1 MALPLGGTGWA
12 HSGVKG
18 GLGMMRHCD
27 GSWAWGAWVTM
38 GVMMLLFCGVVAWVV
53 VTLVGRGSGT
63 APRGDGRRETLSDPQ
78 RILDERFARGEID
91 ADEYRQRRDTLA
103 GRS

>member
-1 MALPLGGTGWA
+1 
-12 HSGVKG
+12 
-18 GLGMMRHCD
+18 MRHWD

-38 GVMMLLFCGVVAWVV
+38 GVLMLLFWGGVAWVV
-53 VTLVGRGSGT
+53 VVLLGHRGGM
-63 APRGDGRRETLSDPQ
+63 APGGDVRRDTTPDPL

-103 GRS
+103 GKS